1 MPRLTSLCL
10 IGFCWLTVLV
20 FPAQNA
26 TADLTEQEKTEIK
39 ALIGEFISANPE
51 LIRDVLTEL
60 AVAEQAAREQAAFS
74 LVRNEDGDPVIGPAD
89 AVVTIYEF
97 SDYNCG
103 YCKRI
108 FTDLQTVLSEQS
120 DVKLVVKEFPILAE
134 SSVVAAKAAIAA
146 QRQGKFPDF
155 HRTMM
160 TWRGRIDDQ
169 AVLSAARTAGLEVA
183 RLQADMEDE
192 LTLSVLTKTRA
203 AATALEIRGTPAL
216 VIGDQLIPGAIS
228 KTEILDLINQA
239 RAAKN

>member
-1 MPRLTSLCL
+1 MPRLTLVSHR
-10 IGFCWLTVLV
+10 FCWLTVLV

-108 FTDLQTVLSEQS
+108 FADLQTVLSEQS
-120 DVKLVVKEFPILAE
+120 DVKLVVKEFPILLKVC
-134 SSVVAAKAAIAA
+134 SGGKGRHCA

-155 HRTMM
+155 HCTMM
-160 TWRGRIDDQ
+160 S
-169 AVLSAARTAGLEVA
+169 LAGP
-183 RLQADMEDE
+183 D
-192 LTLSVLTKTRA
+192 
-203 AATALEIRGTPAL
+203 
-216 VIGDQLIPGAIS
+216 
-228 KTEILDLINQA
+228 
-239 RAAKN
+239 

>member
-89 AVVTIYEF
+89 SVVTIYEF

-169 AVLSAARTAGLEVA
+169 AVLSSARTAGLEVA

-228 KTEILDLINQA
+228 KAEILDLINQA

>member
-1 MPRLTSLCL
+1 M
-10 IGFCWLTVLV
+10 
-20 FPAQNA
+20 
-26 TADLTEQEKTEIK
+26 
-39 ALIGEFISANPE
+39 
-51 LIRDVLTEL
+51 
-60 AVAEQAAREQAAFS
+60 AEQAAREQAAFS

-108 FTDLQTVLSEQS
+108 FADLQTVLSEQS

-160 TWRGRIDDQ
+160 ARRGRIDDQ

-203 AATALEIRGTPAL
+203 PRPRWRSEAHQRLLSGTSLSPER
-216 VIGDQLIPGAIS
+216 S
-228 KTEILDLINQA
+228 
-239 RAAKN
+239 AKLKFWI

>member
-1 MPRLTSLCL
+1 MPRLTYLCL

-74 LVRNEDGDPVIGPAD
+74 LVRNDDGDPVIGPAD

-108 FTDLQTVLSEQS
+108 FADLQTVLSEQS

-160 TWRGRIDDQ
+160 T
-169 AVLSAARTAGLEVA
+169 LARP
-183 RLQADMEDE
+183 D
-192 LTLSVLTKTRA
+192 
-203 AATALEIRGTPAL
+203 
-216 VIGDQLIPGAIS
+216 
-228 KTEILDLINQA
+228 
-239 RAAKN
+239 